1 MKKILSIM
9 LVAVTALLL
18 VACGKNN
25 DEKLQEA
32 ADLLAVPSEVVAD
45 FTVDAKAG
53 EATVAWESKNTDVL
67 TVGATANNKVT
78 INVTPPEEDT
88 EVELEATLT
97 INKDKLVKKF
107 TVTVNVLE
115 VVDTEAPVI
124 VIQATETEWVLELNA
139 EKPNWLEGVTAVDNR
154 DGDVEVTVDD
164 SNVDLTKAAQYDL
177 IYRAEDEAGNVATV
191 IVKVLVVDLTAPV
204 IKGTKAEWVLELNA
218 EKPNWLEGV
227 TAVDNRGGDVE
238 VTVDDSNVDLTKA
251 APYDLVYRAEDEEGN
266 VTTLIVKVLVGD
278 FTAPVI
284 SGHRE
289 HHLIVNA
296 EKPNWLEGVTAID
309 DKDPSVDVEVDDSNV
324 DLTQV
329 GIYEVIFKAEDAA
342 GNKAEVIVKVYVTI
356 STTDALRKVDLPGK
370 TYANLTLP
378 TTVGGV
384 AINWSSSNTEALSTT
399 GEVTRQDTTVAVKL
413 LATAIQGEN
422 QLVRE
427 FWVTVHGNDVNVNGE
442 YNSAFSE
449 IQTLNPLMSTGSA
462 DSDVY
467 GLLTSSLFSGDY
479 DWEKAIADG
488 FADFP
493 GDFSKIKSD
502 RNPDGTVDMPSIAY
516 KQTLLMAAE
525 FPYAV
530 NAGTRNTVAGTFGQV
545 IDGEASKNTLDN
557 EWIIELRDDLV
568 FADGTVID
576 VDVFEYSFQQ
586 YLNPKL
592 NNERANYL
600 YNEDYVPLVNGK
612 AYFDG
617 NAEWE
622 DVGFEKIDDLTF
634 KIYLNSNVTQYDLI
648 GSLGIIN
655 LVHPAS
661 FEAGFDSAGT
671 TNNYGSIENP
681 LVSYGPFTLANN
693 YDATNTFTF
702 TRNETYFA
710 AWDYSIAKIN
720 GPIITNQTEIINEFR
735 AGNLDVAGV
744 GGEFWEE
751 FQNHAN
757 LYVSPSN
764 SFYRLAIS
772 TDRSNGSSGKVTPIM
787 KYADFRKALY
797 LATDREEFAN
807 EVQPPSQGALGFLSN
822 IHQVSEWA
830 SQAYASS
837 ATFRQQLEELGLE
850 PESGGF
856 DSIKAKALFEQAYA
870 DAVAAGDY
878 AAGEKVVVEY
888 SFYDAGSNT
897 RIANWVKAQYE
908 EVFGTEKFE
917 LKLNALSNDELSAQR
932 AAGDFDLI
940 FTGMSGATFQ
950 ATFGMGYI
958 FSPTFSSFLVGK
970 GHGIPDKEVTAD
982 IFNLFDIIDA
992 KAEADRTDSEKAF
1005 HQALDDGTFT
1015 GTFDELFNLFS
1026 NTGELATDYEGQ
1038 EEDLTNITAALE
1050 KALLEQMIAVPL
1062 FSSTSAAV
1070 YSDNVVRLAHAYHLF
1085 LGWGGLTY
1093 TNIKA

>member
-427 FWVTVHGNDVNVNGE
+427 F
-442 YNSAFSE
+442 
-449 IQTLNPLMSTGSA
+449 
-462 DSDVY
+462 
-467 GLLTSSLFSGDY
+467 
-479 DWEKAIADG
+479 
-488 FADFP
+488 
-493 GDFSKIKSD
+493 
-502 RNPDGTVDMPSIAY
+502 
-516 KQTLLMAAE
+516 
-525 FPYAV
+525 
-530 NAGTRNTVAGTFGQV
+530 
-545 IDGEASKNTLDN
+545 
-557 EWIIELRDDLV
+557 
-568 FADGTVID
+568 
-576 VDVFEYSFQQ
+576 
-586 YLNPKL
+586 
-592 NNERANYL
+592 
-600 YNEDYVPLVNGK
+600 
-612 AYFDG
+612 
-617 NAEWE
+617 
-622 DVGFEKIDDLTF
+622 
-634 KIYLNSNVTQYDLI
+634 
-648 GSLGIIN
+648 
-655 LVHPAS
+655 
-661 FEAGFDSAGT
+661 
-671 TNNYGSIENP
+671 
-681 LVSYGPFTLANN
+681 
-693 YDATNTFTF
+693 
-702 TRNETYFA
+702 
-710 AWDYSIAKIN
+710 
-720 GPIITNQTEIINEFR
+720 
-735 AGNLDVAGV
+735 
-744 GGEFWEE
+744 
-751 FQNHAN
+751 
-757 LYVSPSN
+757 
-764 SFYRLAIS
+764 
-772 TDRSNGSSGKVTPIM
+772 
-787 KYADFRKALY
+787 
-797 LATDREEFAN
+797 
-807 EVQPPSQGALGFLSN
+807 
-822 IHQVSEWA
+822 
-830 SQAYASS
+830 
-837 ATFRQQLEELGLE
+837 
-850 PESGGF
+850 
-856 DSIKAKALFEQAYA
+856 
-870 DAVAAGDY
+870 
-878 AAGEKVVVEY
+878 
-888 SFYDAGSNT
+888 
-897 RIANWVKAQYE
+897 
-908 EVFGTEKFE
+908 
-917 LKLNALSNDELSAQR
+917 
-932 AAGDFDLI
+932 
-940 FTGMSGATFQ
+940 
-950 ATFGMGYI
+950 
-958 FSPTFSSFLVGK
+958 
-970 GHGIPDKEVTAD
+970 
-982 IFNLFDIIDA
+982 
-992 KAEADRTDSEKAF
+992 
-1005 HQALDDGTFT
+1005 
-1015 GTFDELFNLFS
+1015 
-1026 NTGELATDYEGQ
+1026 
-1038 EEDLTNITAALE
+1038 
-1050 KALLEQMIAVPL
+1050 
-1062 FSSTSAAV
+1062 
-1070 YSDNVVRLAHAYHLF
+1070 
-1085 LGWGGLTY
+1085 
-1093 TNIKA
+1093 

>member
-18 VACGKNN
+18 VACGQNN
-25 DEKLQEA
+25 DKKLQEA

-78 INVTPPEEDT
+78 INVTLPEEDT

-97 INKDKLVKKF
+97 IKGDKLVKKF
-107 TVTVNVLE
+107 TVNVLE
-115 VVDTEAPVI
+115 VDTEAPVI
-124 VIQATETEWVLELNA
+124 QGTKAEWALELNA
-139 EKPNWLEGVTAVDNR
+139 DKPNWLEGVTAVDNR

-164 SNVDLTKAAQYDL
+164 SNVDLTQEGIYDL

-191 IVKVLVVDLTAPV
+191 IVKVLV
-204 IKGTKAEWVLELNA
+204 
-218 EKPNWLEGV
+218 
-227 TAVDNRGGDVE
+227 
-238 VTVDDSNVDLTKA
+238 
-251 APYDLVYRAEDEEGN
+251 
-266 VTTLIVKVLVGD
+266 GD
-278 FTAPVI
+278 FTEPVI

-289 HHLIVNA
+289 YRLTVNA
-296 EKPNWLEGVTAID
+296 EKPNWLEGVTARD

-324 DLTQV
+324 DLTQE
-329 GIYEVIFKAEDAA
+329 GIYQVIFKAEDAA
-342 GNKAEVIVKVYVTI
+342 GNKAEVRAAVYVTLN
-356 STTDALRKVDLPGK
+356 TTDALRKVDLPGK

-378 TTVGGV
+378 TTVGDV
-384 AINWSSSNTEALSTT
+384 AINWSSSNPTALSTA
-399 GEVTRQDTTVAVKL
+399 GVVTRQATTVAVKL
-413 LATAIQGEN
+413 VATAIQGDN
-422 QLVRE
+422 QSVRE
-427 FWVTVHGNDVNVNGE
+427 FWVTVHGNDVDVNGE

-449 IQTLNPLMSTGSA
+449 IQTLNPLMSTGAS

-467 GLLTSSLFSGDY
+467 GFLTSSLYSGDY
-479 DWEKAIADG
+479 DWEKAMADG

-502 RNPDGTVDMPSIAY
+502 RNPTGTVDMPSIAY
-516 KQTLLMAAE
+516 KQTLLMAASY
-525 FPYAV
+525 PYAV
-530 NAGTRNTVAGTFGQV
+530 NAGTRNDVAGTFGQV

-576 VDVFEYSFQQ
+576 VDVFEYSFKQ

-655 LVHPAS
+655 LVHPES
-661 FEAGFDSAGT
+661 FAQGFDAAGT

-681 LVSYGPFTLANN
+681 LVSYGPFTLENN

-720 GPIITNQTEIINEFR
+720 GPIIIDQTAIINEFK

-751 FQNHAN
+751 FRNHAN

-772 TDRSNGSSGKVTPIM
+772 IDRSNGSSGKVTPIM
-787 KYADFRKALY
+787 KYADFRQALY

-856 DSIKAKALFEQAYA
+856 NSTKAKALFEQAYA

-878 AAGEKVVVEY
+878 ADGEKVVVEY
-888 SFYDAGSNT
+888 SYYDAGSNT

-917 LKLNALSNDELSAQR
+917 LKLNPLSNDELSAQR
-932 AAGDFDLI
+932 AAGDFDLV

-958 FSPTFSSFLVGK
+958 FSPTFSTFLVGK
-970 GHGIPDKEVTAD
+970 GHGIPEKEVTAD
-982 IFNLFDIIDA
+982 IFNLFDIIDG
-992 KAEADRTDSEKAF
+992 KAEADRTASEKAF
-1005 HQALDDGTFT
+1005 HEALDDGTFT
-1015 GTFDELFNLFS
+1015 GTFDELFELFS
-1026 NTGELATDYEGQ
+1026 NTGELATDYDGQ

-1050 KALLEQMIAVPL
+1050 RALLEQMIAVPL